1 MRNLR
6 SVIFGLSCVLGG
18 AFLVNYFGA
27 EAGAQQQTV
36 TEAQSWELHVGRY
49 HTNNVSDTGDARFYV
64 VRHNRLTGETQYIGC
79 EDRDACTQFSVEVQ
93 DPR

>member
-6 SVIFGLSCVLGG
+6 NVAFGLGCVLGG
-18 AFLVNYFGA
+18 AFLANYFGA
-27 EAGAQQQTV
+27 EAGAQQQTA

-49 HTNNVSDTGDARFYV
+49 HPPDASSINDAFFYV

-79 EDRDACTQFSVEVQ
+79 EDRDGCTQFSVEIQ
-93 DPR
+93 D